1 MVDSCNIPRMS
12 SIATKLEPEP
22 QLSDYVSAEELKG
35 YLERSDARAFW
46 MTGFNLAI
54 IAAAFALPVLWFNPL
69 TLGLS
74 VLLLG
79 GRQLGLAVLYH
90 DCAHS
95 VLFKTK
101 SFNELFGHWM
111 FGGLMN
117 TSLASYRDY
126 HLGHHRFTG
135 TTDDPDLE
143 MANAYPA
150 TKASMRRKIVRD
162 ATGQTGFKSMK
173 AQLSRFG
180 LKRNAPFLVSH
191 AVMLGLLSLSGI
203 AWTYLLWWVA
213 YLFVYQV
220 ITRIR
225 FMSEHAVAIDRLNV
239 DPRDNTCTTVVTWWE
254 RLFVGP
260 NFVNYHLEHHLR
272 AAIPCYNLRRFHE
285 LLKARDYYG
294 DKACFSYGYTNVLRK
309 ATQPA

>member
-1 MVDSCNIPRMS
+1 M
-12 SIATKLEPEP
+12 AATATATATATGTETKL
-22 QLSDYVSAEELKG
+22 SVYVTDEELKG
-35 YLERSDARAFW
+35 YLQRSDANAFW
-46 MTGFNLAI
+46 MTACNVAI
-54 IAAAFALPVLWFNPL
+54 VALAFALPAIWFNPA
-69 TLGLS
+69 TLVLS

-79 GRQLGLAVLYH
+79 GRQLGFAVLYH

-95 VLFKTK
+95 VFFKTK
-101 SFNELFGHWM
+101 QLNELLGHWM

-117 TSLASYRDY
+117 TSLASYRNY
-126 HLGHHRFTG
+126 HLGHHRFAG

-150 TKASMRRKIVRD
+150 TKASMRRKVIRD
-162 ATGQTGFKSMK
+162 ATGQTGFKTIK
-173 AQLSRFG
+173 AQVSAFRW
-180 LKRNAPFLVSH
+180 KRNAPFLVSH
-191 AVMLGLLSLSGI
+191 AVMLGLLTLFGI

-213 YLFVYQV
+213 YLVVYQV

-225 FMSEHAVAIDRLNV
+225 FMSEHAVALDRLSD
-239 DPRDNTCTTVVTWWE
+239 DPRDNTCTTVISWWE

-294 DKACFSYGYTNVLRK
+294 DKACFSYGYANVLRK